1 MKNYLAPLLIVLVV
15 IVGVV
20 YTMRPV
26 SVSAPTSGLVAS
38 STPVASATSS
48 AAVASARS
56 PLPASTSTAIVANAM
71 IKVNDTAYP
80 VGITPG
86 ETGIEAMRALQS
98 LHSAVRWAV
107 AAKSRC
113 YGRRLKNCLQLF
125 HRRRALWRPVL
136 VLTPRR
142 AMLVDFSLRAPA
154 QSLARPLHL
163 GPNPIGIL
171 PFRVLD
177 RTLLFLMKHSEYCPG
192 HSLLPLQ
199 VQLVLQEWH
208 LLAIALCL

>member
-98 LHSAVRWAV
+98 S
-107 AAKSRC
+107 
-113 YGRRLKNCLQLF
+113 G
-125 HRRRALWRPVL
+125 
-136 VLTPRR
+136 VLTFTGRDYPG
-142 AMLVDFSLRAPA
+142 LGFFVDSLGGVANGGGMYWVFYVNGKSA
-154 QSLARPLHL
+154 TS
-163 GPNPIGIL
+163 GISSV
-171 PFRVLD
+171 VL
-177 RTLLFLMKHSEYCPG
+177 SPG
-192 HSLLPLQ
+192 D
-199 VQLVLQEWH
+199 VIEWKYEKGY
-208 LLAIALCL
+208 